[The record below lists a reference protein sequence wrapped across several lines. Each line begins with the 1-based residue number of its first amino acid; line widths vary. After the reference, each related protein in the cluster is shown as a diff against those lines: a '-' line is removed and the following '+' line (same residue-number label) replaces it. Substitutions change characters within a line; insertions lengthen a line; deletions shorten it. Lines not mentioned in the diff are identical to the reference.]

1 MMCGSPGGRVP
12 FWAAQ
17 EDRRAVV
24 LKTTLA
30 VGAMLLALLVA
41 PATAKSQQ
49 AAKVYRVGHL
59 SGSGEAA
66 STVFVDAFREGMH
79 TLGYVEGRNLVLE
92 SRYAEG
98 KVERLP
104 SLAQE
109 LVSRNPDVL
118 LVSTTPGNLA
128 AKAATQSI
136 PIVMVLV
143 ADPVGAGIVQS
154 LAHPGANITGVTN
167 IVAELAGKRL
177 ELLKEILPA
186 AARIAVLINP
196 NSQNA
201 PLQMRSAEAAAVR
214 LGIELRPVLEVRNPD
229 DLEKAFE
236 AAVRARANAAIR
248 MIDPLVFMLRQQ
260 TAALAMKHR
269 LPVIY
274 PSREDVEAG
283 GLVAYGTNIPEQY
296 RQAARFV
303 DRIFHGTKPADL
315 PVEQPTKFDLIIN
328 LKTANTLHLVIPP
341 SILLR
346 ADQIIE

>member
-1 MMCGSPGGRVP
+1 M
-12 FWAAQ
+12 
-17 EDRRAVV
+17 
-24 LKTTLA
+24 KTTLT

-41 PATAKSQQ
+41 PATAKAQQ

-66 STVFVDAFREGMH
+66 SKAFVDAFREGMR
-79 TLGYVEGRNLVLE
+79 TEGYVEGRNLVLE
-92 SRYAEG
+92 GLYAEG

-118 LVSTTPGNLA
+118 LVSTTPASLA
-128 AKAATQSI
+128 AKATTRSI

-143 ADPVGAGIVQS
+143 ADPVGAGIVPS
-154 LAHPGANITGVTN
+154 LAHPGANITGITN

-186 AARIAVLINP
+186 ATRIAVLINP

-201 PLQMRSAEAAAVR
+201 PLQMRSAEAAALR
-214 LGIELRPVLEVRNPD
+214 LGIELRPVLEVRSPA

-236 AAVRARANAAIR
+236 AAVQARADAAIR
-248 MIDPLVFMLRQQ
+248 MIDPLVFMLRKQ
-260 TAALAMKHR
+260 TVALAVKHR
-269 LPVIY
+269 VPVIY

-283 GLVAYGTNIPEQY
+283 GLVAYGTNISEQY
-296 RQAARFV
+296 RQAASFV
-303 DRIFHGTKPADL
+303 GKILRGAKPAEL

-328 LKTANTLHLVIPP
+328 LKTAHTLGLAIPP

-346 ADQIIE
+346 ADQIVE